1 MNVWRLTAANQL
13 SKQDEKIPEST
24 GKMKVRIT
32 KVLVNADDAAIYSGD
47 VKIKYPLTP
56 GKFAVGIIAEDTPSP
71 LFLKGSRVLLHAYL
85 PAPYGGTEKKD
96 FSEDDTQICG
106 LSRDGYL
113 CDFVHRGAEEMT
125 PLPDNISDTEA
136 LLAHYVAFAK
146 AAVDK
151 LNPEVGD
158 HVAVIGG
165 TLLGN
170 LVCQLLIYQQAVPV
184 LIDDNPERLETAK
197 RCGVYYTVLADDD
210 VLDNLANLTGG
221 QLANGAVV
229 LTGNLKHA
237 VNPFALCAKN
247 TRVVYSQMFG
257 ADVTVNLRQAVKKQ
271 ITVCGVSDVTGYIQP
286 ALSLITGKAV
296 NLSSAETVTTPVE
309 HAESAFASLASCGE
323 YKMTVLD
330 LI

>member
-1 MNVWRLTAANQL
+1 MNVWRLTAANRL
-13 SKQDEKIPEST
+13 SKQDEKVPEST

-32 KVLVNADDAAIYSGD
+32 KVLVNAEDGAIYGGD

-71 LFLKGSRVLLHAYL
+71 LFLKGARVLLHAFL
-85 PAPYGGTEKKD
+85 PAPYTGTEKKD
-96 FSEDDTQICG
+96 FSEDDVLVCG

-125 PLPDNISDTEA
+125 PLPDNVTDTEA
-136 LLAHYVAFAK
+136 LLAHYVAYAK

-151 LNPEVGD
+151 IDPEAGG

-165 TLLGN
+165 NLLGN
-170 LVCQLLIYQQAVPV
+170 LICQLLIDRQAVPV

-197 RCGVYYTVLADDD
+197 RCGVYYTLFADDD
-210 VLDNLANLTGG
+210 VLGNLAQLTGG
-221 QLANGAVV
+221 RLSDGALVAS
-229 LTGNLKHA
+229 NLKYA

-247 TRVVYSQMFG
+247 TRVVYAQMFG
-257 ADVTVNLRQAVKKQ
+257 ADVTVNLRLAMKKQ
-271 ITVCGVSDVTGYIQP
+271 LTVCGVSDVTGYVQP
-286 ALSLITGKAV
+286 ALSLLAGKAV
-296 NLSSAETVTTPVE
+296 NLSCAETATTPVE
-309 HAESAFASLASCGE
+309 NAEAAFASLSSGGDF
-323 YKMTVLD
+323 KMTVLD